1 MFHARTSRLPFFADN
16 DDDVEEEDLH
26 LDEPVYHDNTPQRLE
41 QIHEQLQETH
51 LILDKQNK
59 WIKER
64 DKKLFKLKYLLEH
77 GTLPPTEPRPASS
90 LNGISVGAALRHL
103 CKSPDRPLLEWF
115 ESQQSTLSTL
125 TCPYEMDPREGYS
138 RWVLCLMLAD
148 TLWTDRD
155 QEMVRQATQDPLDQE
170 FPKEVQC
177 VLDHLDTWVVRATA
191 ALEGQHYTNVRKP
204 FIPGAGKILGTK
216 SLNFREFIVPFQR
229 NPQNAAE
236 FQHTTPLREWIQ
248 QQEQVILEKKRAEKA
263 RKREEKAR
271 VESAKRQKWLEAMET
286 SVKNQ
291 QPTNNS
297 GGERSL

>member
-41 QIHEQLQETH
+41 QIHEHLQETH

-138 RWVLCLMLAD
+138 RWILCLMLAD

-170 FPKEVQC
+170 IPKEVQC

-191 ALEGQHYTNVRKP
+191 ALEGQQYTNVRKP

-229 NPQNAAE
+229 NPQNETE

-286 SVKNQ
+286 SVKNH
-291 QPTNNS
+291 
-297 GGERSL
+297 